1 MKKEYL
7 YTDRIILFNVNV
19 FIQIIDF
26 NQEKKR
32 ANSVK
37 LCYICSR
44 KIKIY

>member
-26 NQEKKR
+26 NQEKR
-32 ANSVK
+32 ANSVE

>member
-19 FIQIIDF
+19 FIQIVDF
-26 NQEKKR
+26 NQEKR

>member
-26 NQEKKR
+26 NQEKTSQFR
-32 ANSVK
+32 EIM
-37 LCYICSR
+37 LYLQP
-44 KIKIY
+44 

>member
-26 NQEKKR
+26 NQEKTSQFR
-32 ANSVK
+32 GIM
-37 LCYICSR
+37 LYLQP
-44 KIKIY
+44 